1 MHPLSRPAR
10 PERRSLCGP
19 ALPLLALALT
29 GLTAAG
35 CAEPGG
41 PETPNGQQ
49 IEIDQGTRFD
59 GSVLPSRDGFVARP
73 DAAIDAETPPD
84 PDPRRDA
91 GPGPRPDRGTEPDP
105 DPDAGVEPTPDRGVE
120 PMPDMD
126 VEPTPDAGMDPLPPD
141 PGINRGWVGGPCT
154 VDADCAYEDGF
165 CLRENEGYPRG
176 TCSIGCE
183 RFCPDRD
190 GMPVTFCVDD
200 IVVGSGACVQRCD
213 AAAFGGNGCRP
224 GYFCGLESRYNEPAV
239 QQAVCQPGEAQ
250 PVAGCLGQLVELGV
264 SYTPAG
270 NARETPDGVPNAV
283 CDVVDAVRVSSPI
296 NGVTYRYVSHDVAQP
311 MYGRCELAQA
321 LYRLSAMLQEFD
333 IVEVG
338 HIGTYNCRAIAGT
351 NRASEHGNGTAIDLA
366 WFRRSDGLVANVE
379 QHWEH
384 DTVNFQTERGRL
396 LYEIGQQMYE
406 RRIFN
411 IVLTPNYNAAHDNH
425 FHVDLTPGSH
435 FIGSADDFEAAH
447 SPACG
452 MPAGD
457 D

>member
-1 MHPLSRPAR
+1 MRPT
-10 PERRSLCGP
+10 SP
-19 ALPLLALALT
+19 ALRPRRPRIAPRSPHLALLAVTALA
-29 GLTAAG
+29 A

-41 PETPNGQQ
+41 PENPNGLQ
-49 IEIDQGTRFD
+49 ILEDSGTFTD
-59 GSVLPSRDGFVARP
+59 GSALPVRDAFRP
-73 DAAIDAETPPD
+73 RLDAAIDAEPEPE
-84 PDPRRDA
+84 PRFDMD
-91 GPGPRPDRGTEPDP
+91 PGPRPDRGVEPD
-105 DPDAGVEPTPDRGVE
+105 PDRGVE
-120 PMPDMD
+120 PDPDRGVTPDPDAD
-126 VEPTPDAGMDPLPPD
+126 VPPDPDAGPVDPLPPD
-141 PGINRGWVGGPCT
+141 PGLNRGWVGGPC
-154 VDADCAYEDGF
+154 VADADCDYEDGF

-176 TCSIGCE
+176 QCSVGCE

-200 IVVGSGACVQRCD
+200 VVVGSGACIQRCD
-213 AAAFGGNGCRP
+213 VGAFGGDGCRP
-224 GYFCGLESRYNEPAV
+224 GYFCGLEGRYNEPAV
-239 QQAVCQPGEAQ
+239 QQAVCQPGDDPDA
-250 PVAGCLGQLVELGV
+250 PACLALLDERGIG
-264 SYTPAG
+264 YTPAG
-270 NARETPDGVPNAV
+270 NARETPAGVPGAV

-321 LYRLSAMLQEFD
+321 LYALSDMLQEFD

-366 WFRRSDGLVANVE
+366 WFRRADGLVANVE

-384 DTVNFQTERGRL
+384 DTVDFQTERGRL

-435 FIGSADDFEAAH
+435 FIGSEEGFESVPSPGCDAH
-447 SPACG
+447 
-452 MPAGD
+452 PAGH
-457 D
+457 